1 MDMFERFSNFELFSD
16 KNLGSIRTM
25 EDETGKR
32 WFVGQDIGKCLG
44 LGSGLQDAYSN
55 LIDRKMVEEEYEK
68 AEEEKREPKITIKD
82 IERVRVSVKVLNVD
96 SNDFQ
101 TKTGRGGARSVAL
114 VSESGMYNII
124 INSRSPLKND
134 FQRWIT
140 NEVLPSIRE
149 TGGYIYDQGK
159 LNEKDLT
166 TIKAVETD
174 LADRVSSLI
183 RENNDLEKENTT
195 LHEKN
200 EILES
205 KNSYL
210 KVRRHDL
217 RQDVDRL
224 KEVKRDLKND
234 VRHLRNEVSIRN
246 RDLSDYED
254 IIERQARDY
263 ARLYK
268 EVKELRGEIPPE
280 PEKPQNEP
288 VFYIDPASGLRFS
301 SMEEIY
307 SDDGLLEKNGEKE
320 DSPSNAI
327 DNEAEEEYEL

>member
-1 MDMFERFSNFELFSD
+1 MDMFERFSNLQLFS
-16 KNLGSIRTM
+16 KEGLGSIRTLQ
-25 EDETGKR
+25 DEIGR
-32 WFVGQDIGKCLG
+32 PWFVGADVCKILSMSQP
-44 LGSGLQDAYSN
+44 STAYKRLDEDEKYTLVSN
-55 LIDRKMVEEEYEK
+55 KGIPLDDMG
-68 AEEEKREPKITIKD
+68 
-82 IERVRVSVKVLNVD
+82 RVQS
-96 SNDFQ
+96 
-101 TKTGRGGARSVAL
+101 L
-114 VSESGMYNII
+114 VVISESGLYALIMG
-124 INSRSPLKND
+124 SRKPEARP
-134 FQRWIT
+134 FQKWVT

-149 TGGYIYDQGK
+149 NGGYIYGQEN
-159 LNEKDLT
+159 LNEKDLST
-166 TIKAVETD
+166 VKTVETD

-183 RENNDLEKENTT
+183 RENNDLEKENTA

-200 EILES
+200 EILEG
-205 KNSYL
+205 KNNYL
-210 KVRRHDL
+210 KVRRRDL
-217 RQDVDRL
+217 RQDVNRL

-280 PEKPQNEP
+280 PEKPKNEP

-301 SMEEIY
+301 SMEEIF
-307 SDDGLLEKNGEKE
+307 SNDGLLEKDSEKE